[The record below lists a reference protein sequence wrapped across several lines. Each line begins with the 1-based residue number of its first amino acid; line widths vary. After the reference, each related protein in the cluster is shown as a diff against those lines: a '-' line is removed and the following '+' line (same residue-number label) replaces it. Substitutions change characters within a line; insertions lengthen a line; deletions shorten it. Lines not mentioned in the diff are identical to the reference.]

1 MEATIK
7 ETALKDME
15 ATLHKTLLEA
25 TMKESTLQES
35 IKSVRL
41 TMISNQIGQ
50 LEKEVQVG
58 TAHSQL
64 NKQLQ

>member
-1 MEATIK
+1 MQEQEVLKDTLNKTLMEATIK

-41 TMISNQIGQ
+41 TMISNQIG
-50 LEKEVQVG
+50 
-58 TAHSQL
+58 
-64 NKQLQ
+64 